1 MLEKI
6 ISCGRPGAEQAAL
19 DAAIKLGIVF
29 GGWLPQG
36 DDPTFTPKSD
46 KYNRTEL
53 ASDQQTEA
61 NKTNIRNS
69 DGTLLLSHGVL
80 GFDTHE
86 IENTARRYST
96 PLLQIDLNQV
106 NAFNGAAMI
115 NDWIME
121 NAITIL
127 HVSGPSQMEDQR
139 IYQATHDILQAV
151 YFLNLTETS
160 VNLSMDSRNQ
170 VHAQPDNEQAP
181 DSADAAVELIIKAM
195 SLKDRTQLANF
206 RAEEIAA
213 LQLTLG
219 LYIKAKLDFWSGRA
233 DFDRSCEA
241 VAEEEK
247 MDKSNLPM
255 VLIKLVWK
263 KLRHTHRLRIVK

>member
-6 ISCGRPGAEQAAL
+6 IACGRPGAEQAAL
-19 DAAIKLGIVF
+19 DAAIKLGIAF
-29 GGWLPQG
+29 GGWLPKGG
-36 DDPTFTPKSD
+36 DPKYTPESD

-53 ASDQQTEA
+53 VSVQQVEA
-61 NKTNIRNS
+61 NKANIRNS

-86 IENTARRYST
+86 IENAARRYST
-96 PLLQIDLNQV
+96 SLLQIDLNQI

-121 NAITIL
+121 NRITVL
-127 HVSGPSQMEDQR
+127 HVSGPSQMEDQN

-160 VNLSMDSRNQ
+160 VTLSMESKDPVNVQ
-170 VHAQPDNEQAP
+170 ADNEQLP
-181 DSADAAVELIIKAM
+181 DTADAAVDLIIEAM
-195 SLKDRTQLANF
+195 SLKDRAQLANF

-233 DFDRSCEA
+233 GFDRSCETA
-241 VAEEEK
+241 AEEEK
-247 MDKSNLPM
+247 MDTSNLPM
-255 VLIKLVWK
+255 VLIKLIWK
-263 KLRHTHRLRIVK
+263 KLRATHRLRVVK

>member
-19 DAAIKLGIVF
+19 DAAIKLGIAF

-36 DDPTFTPKSD
+36 SDPMFAPESD

-53 ASDQQTEA
+53 ASAQQTEA
-61 NKTNIRNS
+61 NKTNIRKS

-80 GFDTHE
+80 GFDSHE
-86 IENTARRYST
+86 IEISARRYSN

-106 NAFNGAAMI
+106 NAFNGAASI

-121 NAITIL
+121 NAINVL
-127 HVSGPSQMEDQR
+127 HVSGPSQMEDKR

-151 YFLNLTETS
+151 YFLNLTEAS
-160 VNLSMDSRNQ
+160 VSLSMDSKDQ
-170 VHAQPDNEQAP
+170 VNAQPDKEQPP
-181 DSADAAVELIIKAM
+181 DNVDAAVDAIIKAM

-219 LYIKAKLDFWSGRA
+219 LYIKAKLDRWSGRA
-233 DFDRSCEA
+233 AFDSSCK
-241 VAEEEK
+241 VAANEEK
-247 MDKSNLPM
+247 MDKSNMPM
-255 VLIKLVWK
+255 VLIKLIWK
-263 KLRHTHRLRIVK
+263 KLRATHRLRVVK

>member
-19 DAAIKLGIVF
+19 DAAIKLGIAF
-29 GGWLPQG
+29 GGWLPKGG
-36 DDPTFTPKSD
+36 DPEFVSESD

-53 ASDQQTEA
+53 HAAHQNEA
-61 NKTNIRNS
+61 DKTNIRKS

-80 GFDTHE
+80 GFDSHE
-86 IENTARRYST
+86 IENSARRYSA

-121 NAITIL
+121 NAVTVL
-127 HVSGPSQMEDQR
+127 HVSGPSLLEDQR

-151 YFLNLTETS
+151 YFLNLTESS
-160 VNLSMDSRNQ
+160 VNLGIASMDQ
-170 VHAQPDNEQAP
+170 VNAQSDKEQLPDNVDTAV
-181 DSADAAVELIIKAM
+181 DAIIKAM

-219 LYIKAKLDFWSGRA
+219 LYIKAKLDLWSGRTA
-233 DFDRSCEA
+233 FDHSCE
-241 VAEEEK
+241 VAAEKEK

-255 VLIKLVWK
+255 VLIKLIWK
-263 KLRHTHRLRIVK
+263 KLQATHRLRVVK

>member
-19 DAAIKLGIVF
+19 DAAVKLGIAF
-29 GGWLPQG
+29 GGWVPKG
-36 DDPTFTPKSD
+36 SDPKFAPESD
-46 KYNRTEL
+46 KYNRTETVS
-53 ASDQQTEA
+53 AQQIEA
-61 NKTNIRNS
+61 NKTNIRKS

-86 IENTARRYST
+86 IEHAVRRYSA

-106 NAFNGAAMI
+106 NAFNAAAMI

-121 NAITIL
+121 NGVSVL

-139 IYQATHDILQAV
+139 IYQATHDIIQAV

-160 VNLSMDSRNQ
+160 VNLSMESNIQ
-170 VHAQPDNEQAP
+170 AYAQTQKEQLP
-181 DSADAAVELIIKAM
+181 DSVDAAVDLIIDAM

-219 LYIKAKLDFWSGRA
+219 LYIKAKLDLWSGRSA
-233 DFDRSCEA
+233 FDYACE
-241 VAEEEK
+241 VAAKQEK
-247 MDKSNLPM
+247 MDKTNMTM
-255 VLIKLVWK
+255 VLIKLIWK
-263 KLRHTHRLRIVK
+263 KLRQTHRLRIVK